1 MRKYRNGKQSREP
14 RRLSKYSP
22 EYIQYRENRGGY
34 SVKVGL
40 CDITGDGEEDTI
52 SVAWRNPAN
61 GKVQTCAKGY
71 VQSTPPAPS
80 GISALASPQSAPSG
94 ISAEISVLPGP
105 TGISVTASPQV
116 APTGISATEEPNYSF
131 ISFEGQTYDLVEEA
145 SNGITVTPRTT
156 SSGDITASRVN
167 DDGEILIPISENSLW
182 GSENNQSLYGP
193 VFNFKQSDP
202 EAHYVAISCTSS
214 GNTNIITQNLGAE
227 VFQNGIASRAINKWI
242 AHERNIISG
251 STTRSKTVVELV
263 WKSISNETIKTEYYK
278 IGFQQLINP

>member
-80 GISALASPQSAPSG
+80 GISALASPQVGPTNILVTAPPQ
-94 ISAEISVLPGP
+94 VGP
-105 TGISVTASPQV
+105 TGISADIPVSTILIYHGMGGVLDSSSRNQTNVPTDGSVWTDIQASNWDNGLHYNPHIIV
-116 APTGISATEEPNYSF
+116 PTFPNAVEYALTLTNETTTNNAGIFDRISGINPAGGPAPTYTFFDNRNSVAQLTGRTVIRINWL
-131 ISFEGQTYDLVEEA
+131 D
-145 SNGITVTPRTT
+145 SNGNTVADEAVLRIT
-156 SSGDITASRVN
+156 
-167 DDGEILIPISENSLW
+167 
-182 GSENNQSLYGP
+182 
-193 VFNFKQSDP
+193 
-202 EAHYVAISCTSS
+202 
-214 GNTNIITQNLGAE
+214 
-227 VFQNGIASRAINKWI
+227 
-242 AHERNIISG
+242 
-251 STTRSKTVVELV
+251 LV
-263 WKSISNETIKTEYYK
+263 
-278 IGFQQLINP
+278 

>member
-94 ISAEISVLPGP
+94 ISAEIPVLPGP
-105 TGISVTASPQV
+105 TGISVTASPA
-116 APTGISATEEPNYSF
+116 APGVPTVQELISSPTITHEGNTYTLEDDSSTLNISWDSGSNLVTRQDDSGENVITFSTGS
-131 ISFEGQTYDLVEEA
+131 L
-145 SNGITVTPRTT
+145 SNTFGFGPEIT
-156 SSGDITASRVN
+156 
-167 DDGEILIPISENSLW
+167 IPKIHAN
-182 GSENNQSLYGP
+182 
-193 VFNFKQSDP
+193 
-202 EAHYVAISCTSS
+202 AHYVGIDLKEGVNGSDYIIQRS
-214 GNTNIITQNLGAE
+214 GEIFNNGAATNKPFYLYMHTNNLIE
-227 VFQNGIASRAINKWI
+227 S
-242 AHERNIISG
+242 
-251 STTRSKTVVELV
+251 STTRSKTILRLTY
-263 WKSISNETIKTEYYK
+263 KTITNQILDTKYYK
-278 IGFQQLINP
+278 IGFEEL